1 MKQQSIAPKPRKK
14 VVQAEPEIEVVSL
27 RQRVLDAAVE
37 ALIEVGSAKTT
48 TLEVQRRANVSR
60 GALLHHFPTL
70 ADLLSSTVGELVRRN
85 ELSVHASAQK
95 LEGTGDDLERAVRVL
110 ALALAEPSYLAE
122 LELWTVARTDPD
134 LRRALRPAEKGAR
147 SESDRVARS
156 LFSSI
161 GGHPEYA
168 TITSLTV
175 IFLRGLSVSGILG
188 GSSRQRNQLI
198 GDWVRMVKLLLKAPR
213 QAGHQ

>member
-1 MKQQSIAPKPRKK
+1 MKQQSNAPKTRKK
-14 VVQAEPEIEVVSL
+14 VAQVEPEVEVVSL

-37 ALIEVGSAKTT
+37 ALIDVGSAKTT

-85 ELSVHASAQK
+85 EQSVYASAQT
-95 LEGTGDDLERAVRVL
+95 LDGSGDDVDRAVRVL
-110 ALALAEPSYLAE
+110 ALALSEPSYQAE

-134 LRRALRPAEKGAR
+134 LLQALRQAEKGAR

-156 LFSSI
+156 LFTSI
-161 GGHPEYA
+161 GDHPEYA
-168 TITSLTV
+168 TITTLTV
-175 IFLRGLSVSGILG
+175 VFLRGLSVSGILG
-188 GSSRQRNQLI
+188 GSTRQRNQLI
-198 GDWVRMVKLLLKAPR
+198 GDWVRMVKLLLEAPMQSDR
-213 QAGHQ
+213 K

>member
-1 MKQQSIAPKPRKK
+1 MKQQSTRPKTRKMHAL
-14 VVQAEPEIEVVSL
+14 AEPEPGVVSL

-48 TLEVQRRANVSR
+48 TLEVQRRANISR
-60 GALLHHFPTL
+60 GALLHHFPTH

-85 ELSVHASAQK
+85 EHSVYASAQK
-95 LEGTGDDLERAVRVL
+95 LKGTGDDLERAVHVL
-110 ALALAEPSYLAE
+110 ALALAEPSYQAE
-122 LELWTVARTDPD
+122 LELWAVARTDPD
-134 LRRALRPAEKGAR
+134 LRLALRPAERGAR

-161 GGHPEYA
+161 GDHPEYA
-168 TITSLTV
+168 TITTLTV

-188 GSSRQRNQLI
+188 GSSRQRNQII
-198 GDWVRMVKLLLKAPR
+198 GDWVRMVKLLLEAPIQPGR
-213 QAGHQ
+213 K